1 MIQHINVY
9 LIHHLFLDSWQLCSP
24 QQWSR
29 QITPVC
35 ITIRGY
41 TGLHDGDTSL
51 KFSPSQCNF
60 SCFKQPCFIIF
71 FSLCWKHGEQLLN
84 IWKLRTTW
92 IIIFCNVGE
101 KSTSTFFY
109 ARLMCALLFSLDKS
123 KNYQRTNLQ
132 NKINCLYFLVSDP
145 TAFQI

>member
-1 MIQHINVY
+1 MFNLVTHW
-9 LIHHLFLDSWQLCSP
+9 LLDSWHLCSP
-24 QQWSR
+24 QQWPR
-29 QITPVC
+29 QITPVF

-51 KFSPSQCNF
+51 KFTKFFLTLFPALKQ
-60 SCFKQPCFIIF
+60 SCFI
-71 FSLCWKHGEQLLN
+71 FSLCWNHGEQLLN
-84 IWKLRTTW
+84 IWKLCTTW
-92 IIIFCNVGE
+92 IIIFCNVEE

-109 ARLMCALLFSLDKS
+109 ARLMCALLFSLDKC

-132 NKINCLYFLVSDP
+132 NKINCLFLSFSVSDP